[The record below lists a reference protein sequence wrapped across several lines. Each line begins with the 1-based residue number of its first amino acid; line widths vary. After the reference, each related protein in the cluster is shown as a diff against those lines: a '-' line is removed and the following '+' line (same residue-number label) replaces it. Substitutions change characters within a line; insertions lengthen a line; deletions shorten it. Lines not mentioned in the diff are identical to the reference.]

1 MKKFTGLLFLLAI
14 FVSCQ
19 QNVEKEEIITDK
31 VAETI
36 TDGVFIHI
44 SHGTDDPHRVVMALQ
59 MANIMSEDK
68 DVAVYFDI
76 KGIEVVLKNAEN
88 IEYPTF
94 AGSLEQIEKLKEKG
108 VLLMACPGCL
118 NAAGKTSDDLM
129 DGIMV
134 AEKEKFFNFTKGRI
148 LSLDY

>member
-1 MKKFTGLLFLLAI
+1 MFLVLVLFT
-14 FVSCQ
+14 SCQ
-19 QNVEKEEIITDK
+19 QNVEKEEINTQDI
-31 VAETI
+31 ETVI

-44 SHGTDDPHRVVMALQ
+44 SHGKDDPHRVVMALQ
-59 MANIMSEDK
+59 MANIMAEDK

-76 KGIEVVLKNAEN
+76 KGIEVVLNDAEN

-94 AGSLEQIEKLKEKG
+94 QGTLEQLDKLKEKG
-108 VLLMACPGCL
+108 ILLMACPGCL
-118 NAAGKTSDDLM
+118 KAAGKTAEDLM
-129 DGIMV
+129 EGIIV